1 LQPIRTAS
9 EIYAKII
16 IQPLQR
22 TPLYQKLAKK
32 ITELRLLGMPCKDIA
47 KSLNIA
53 KNTVIRACKF
63 QKTLT
68 NNPGRKNELDV

>member
-1 LQPIRTAS
+1 MQPIRTAS
-9 EIYAKII
+9 EITANII
-16 IQPLQR
+16 IQPLPQ

-53 KNTVIRACKF
+53 KRTVTRAYKF
-63 QKTLT
+63 QKILQ
-68 NNPGRKNELDV
+68 GGKK